1 MESGAIPRIR
11 PVQLR
16 IPALPLEQQER
27 IVAYTR
33 AVETLR
39 EQANLYG
46 QQPGTL
52 ANAARYGACVGI
64 V

>member
-27 IVAYTR
+27 IVAYAR

-46 QQPGTL
+46 QQLDTL
-52 ANAARYGACVGI
+52 ANAA
-64 V
+64 